1 MTMAHTLDEG
11 MLSLSFRFGGSPQ
24 VEKKK
29 DTVGRVTLIND
40 AISSTLM
47 G

>member
-11 MLSLSFRFGGSPQ
+11 VLGLSGSPH
-24 VEKKK
+24 VEKKE